1 MQGFCPLRIK
11 ITQFLDGFCFKD
23 FRYDL
28 KVLFFNERGKPE
40 YQEKNLSEQG
50 REPTTILT
58 CVATGS
64 PSSIWEYCSCV
75 IFKKAIIKRICVGI
89 QVINTRMNFQ
99 ENTLYLVYLCLLAS
113 CVVIIPIR
121 CDFSDF
127 LLSRNLLNRY
137 GSGNNHKNKHK
148 NIIQ

>member
-1 MQGFCPLRIK
+1 MIQGFCPLRIK

-50 REPTTILT
+50 REQTTILT

-64 PSSIWEYCSCV
+64 PSSI
-75 IFKKAIIKRICVGI
+75 
-89 QVINTRMNFQ
+89 
-99 ENTLYLVYLCLLAS
+99 
-113 CVVIIPIR
+113 
-121 CDFSDF
+121 
-127 LLSRNLLNRY
+127 
-137 GSGNNHKNKHK
+137 
-148 NIIQ
+148 

>member
-1 MQGFCPLRIK
+1 MMVKFHK
-11 ITQFLDGFCFKD
+11 ITSFTWNFQFPDGFCLKD

-40 YQEKNLSEQG
+40 YQEQG
-50 REPTTILT
+50 REPTTILA

-64 PSSIWEYCSCV
+64 PSSIWEYCGCV
-75 IFKKAIIKRICVGI
+75 IFKMAIIKRICVGI

-127 LLSRNLLNRY
+127 LLSRNRY
-137 GSGNNHKNKHK
+137 GSGNNDKNKHK